1 MFNLFFFDSFFL
13 ILLFYKKIKI
23 KWSLIITKLS
33 KIKFKNQIKKYKILY
48 NLSSILFEKTV
59 KSCGVKQSAINKGLK
74 IPSLSQQ
81 ALQVFFNTSGNKS
94 FPSVLKKK

>member
-1 MFNLFFFDSFFL
+1 MFNLFFYFDSFFL

-23 KWSLIITKLS
+23 KWSLIITKSS

-59 KSCGVKQSAINKGLK
+59 RPCGVKESTQAILNNIKTKTKGIVMKSTL
-74 IPSLSQQ
+74 PSYGIMHFL
-81 ALQVFFNTSGNKS
+81 LHF
-94 FPSVLKKK
+94 